1 VFSPKSKLFFSTA
14 FYSNNRPCYNSG
26 AAEIRIV
33 TTFITSNAKEI
44 IEGKLKSNAWVKVK

>member
-1 VFSPKSKLFFSTA
+1 VVYA
-14 FYSNNRPCYNSG
+14 CE
-26 AAEIRIV
+26 ADEIRVI